1 METGLKQKLANDLK
15 QAMRSRDD
23 VRRDVIRFT
32 MAAIG
37 NVEIAKQ
44 TKLTDPDVLDVI
56 SKEIKKRH
64 ESIELFKKGNR
75 QDLVDKEEAEIA
87 VLQVYLPKQLTRE
100 EIAEEARQVI
110 KEVGAQS
117 PSDKGKVMSML
128 VPMLKGKADG
138 RDINAVV
145 TELLAS

>member
-1 METGLKQKLANDLK
+1 METGLKQKLADALE
-15 QAMRSRDD
+15 QAMRSGDN

-32 MAAIG
+32 MAAIK
-37 NVEIAKQ
+37 NVEIARQ
-44 TKLTDPDVLDVI
+44 TELTDPDVLDVI

-75 QDLVDKEEAEIA
+75 QDLVDKEETELA

-100 EIAEEARQVI
+100 EIAEEARRVI
-110 KEVGAQS
+110 KEVSAQS
-117 PSDKGKVMSML
+117 PADKGKVMSRL
-128 VPMLKGKADG
+128 VPVLKGKADG